1 MAENYSVKINRRDR
15 SIEVSGDKEW
25 VEAKLAEFADVLTAP
40 FSPAEPNDQGAVT
53 GDAQP
58 GRPRRKRK
66 ARSAMNGQP
75 KQGRR
80 RTNGLTRVKGLDLAP
95 KGKQSF
101 DDFVVEKQPKSQHDR
116 STASVYYLSEV
127 AEITPVTVN
136 HVYTCYR
143 DQNWDMP
150 PDLRAS
156 LFLTASKKGFI
167 DTSDLE
173 DIKIEPRGVNRIER
187 GLPTKKKE
195 S

>member
-1 MAENYSVKINRRDR
+1 MAENYSVKINRRDGC
-15 SIEVSGDKEW
+15 IEVSGDKEW

-40 FSPAEPNDQGAVT
+40 FTPAEPDDRGAIT
-53 GDAQP
+53 GPSQP
-58 GRPRRKRK
+58 TRPRRKRK
-66 ARSAMNGQP
+66 AKSAANGQP
-75 KQGRR
+75 RETRR
-80 RTNGLTRVKGLDLAP
+80 RATSVTRVKGLDLAP

-101 DDFVVEKQPKSQHDR
+101 DDFIAEKQPKSQHDR

-127 AEITPVTVN
+127 AEIAPVTVN

-150 PDLRAS
+150 PDLRTS

-167 DTSDLE
+167 DTSNLE

-187 GLPTKKKE
+187 ALPAKKRE
-195 S
+195 G